1 MSYPSDL
8 TDSEW
13 KILEPLVKQ
22 GKMGRPRDDSTREIL
37 DAIFYIVKGGNQ
49 WRMMPKDFPPWKT
62 VYDYFYRWKKNGFWD
77 AIHDELRSQCR
88 KQVGKEE
95 TPSAAIIDS
104 QSVKTVQKGGSV
116 VMTQVKKQR
125 VVSAT

>member
-22 GKMGRPRDDSTREIL
+22 GKMGRPREHSTREIL